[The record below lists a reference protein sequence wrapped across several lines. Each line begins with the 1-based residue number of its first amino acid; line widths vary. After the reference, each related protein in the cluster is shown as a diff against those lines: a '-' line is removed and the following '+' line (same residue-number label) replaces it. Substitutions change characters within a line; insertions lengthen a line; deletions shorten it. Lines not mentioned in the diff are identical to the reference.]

1 VAGATR
7 VLGGRLTVR
16 IVTPEQVV
24 YEGPADLVVV
34 PSHDGETA
42 FLPGHAPFV
51 GLLGAGELRFHVP
64 DGGLRRYFLAGG
76 VAQVVED
83 VVTVL
88 AETAALAEHVDVAQ
102 AEADL
107 EKARALRATSD
118 EEVAARDKAVASA
131 RARLRVAARGTS
143 GAHAIGTTGPH
154 AG

>member
-1 VAGATR
+1 
-7 VLGGRLTVR
+7 VLGGHLTVR

-24 YEGPADLVVV
+24 YDGPADLVVV

-64 DGGLRRYFLAGG
+64 EGGLSRFFLAGG
-76 VAQVVED
+76 VVQTVEN

-88 AETAALAEHVDVAQ
+88 AEAVAPAEQVNAAQ
-102 AEADL
+102 AAADL
-107 EKARALRATSD
+107 EAARAMRAVTED
-118 EEVAARDKAVASA
+118 EVAARDRAVAAA
-131 RARLRVAARGTS
+131 RAKIRVAARDAS

-154 AG
+154 S